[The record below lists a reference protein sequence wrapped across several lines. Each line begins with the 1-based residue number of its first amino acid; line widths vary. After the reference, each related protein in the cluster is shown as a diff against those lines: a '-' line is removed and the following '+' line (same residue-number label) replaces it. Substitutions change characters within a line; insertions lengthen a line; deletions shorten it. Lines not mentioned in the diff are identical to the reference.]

1 MFCQFVIGVFDKN
14 GVYVDDFG
22 TVARKYLLTATS
34 FTFDFVTS
42 LPWSYMDIYSYQAS
56 PVILLSCRTQFP
68 SRQGRLPRP
77 CSDYESIH
85 TAITER
91 HQRLI
96 CDPIVFALKQYM

>member
-1 MFCQFVIGVFDKN
+1 MCPCQFEVFCQFVIGVFDKN

-56 PVILLSCRTQFP
+56 PVILLSCRLQFP
-68 SRQGRLPRP
+68 SRQGRPPGP
-77 CSDYESIH
+77 CGDYESIH
-85 TAITER
+85 EAITER
-91 HQRLI
+91 RQRLT
-96 CDPIVFALKQYM
+96 